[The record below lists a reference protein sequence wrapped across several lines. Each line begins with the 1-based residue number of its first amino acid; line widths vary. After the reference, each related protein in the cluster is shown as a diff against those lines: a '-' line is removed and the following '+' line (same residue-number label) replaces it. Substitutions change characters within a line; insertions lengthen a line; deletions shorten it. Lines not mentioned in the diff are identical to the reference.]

1 MWHRGFEPSC
11 RAAPATATLNR
22 FRDFCER
29 APGGPAHPPMR
40 LFQALLGLHT
50 GRVQTYR
57 LRGFLASR
65 GAGRRI
71 LTIRTDSVRKV
82 TCKFLRHSG
91 TVRLDAL
98 KTQNLKVSGILTNAT
113 VLRRISYRT
122 SESPAGSDFKPS
134 RYAIHISVSSKWRHR
149 GTPRRMNERAP

>member
-11 RAAPATATLNR
+11 RAAPATATLNQ

-40 LFQALLGLHT
+40 LSQALLGLHT

-57 LRGFLASR
+57 VQAFLASR

-98 KTQNLKVSGILTNAT
+98 KTQNLKVSGIMRRGASE
-113 VLRRISYRT
+113 RRIGRAFDVKFLGRQHGRRGAQIVGQQRKGCRT
-122 SESPAGSDFKPS
+122 EDAG
-134 RYAIHISVSSKWRHR
+134 
-149 GTPRRMNERAP
+149 